1 MSEAELTDDEKEKIA
16 SVYIKLHRDVQDA
29 SESGMG
35 DLEGTKRTYTRAI
48 AVLELYTGQLYE
60 YTCMTEEMDMGVAV
74 EHVYVSP
81 REDLI
86 QYILDRTEES
96 DNYVRNTLTQMQGTK
111 TEVRLDWFEHKW
123 WQGSDSV
130 KSLGE
135 LTNVVPAAAS
145 IQMTELGILT
155 TVCVCPN
162 ASKRTEHQT
171 DGIFVLY
178 ESGWETMPLREKCLI
193 PTRKVTEEEKTE
205 MMKEVREYF
214 SDPEKM
220 FLLSYCSDRT

>member
-16 SVYIKLHRDVQDA
+16 SVYIKLYRDVQDA

-86 QYILDRTEES
+86 QYILDRSEES
-96 DNYVRNTLTQMQGTK
+96 DTYVRNTLTQMQGTK
-111 TEVRLDWFEHKW
+111 TEVRPEELSTLD
-123 WQGSDSV
+123 
-130 KSLGE
+130 
-135 LTNVVPAAAS
+135 
-145 IQMTELGILT
+145 
-155 TVCVCPN
+155 
-162 ASKRTEHQT
+162 
-171 DGIFVLY
+171 
-178 ESGWETMPLREKCLI
+178 
-193 PTRKVTEEEKTE
+193 
-205 MMKEVREYF
+205 
-214 SDPEKM
+214 
-220 FLLSYCSDRT
+220 